1 MKCIRIVLL
10 MKLVRR
16 EIHRII
22 HPRSVSPVRLNGK
35 TVDDEVMS
43 GVAVFFFAF
52 ICIFA
57 VALLIVSFE
66 GKDMVSNFTA
76 VAASIGNIGP
86 GLGIVGP
93 LGNFSSYSVL
103 SKAVFSFCMIAG
115 RLEIFPILLL
125 FVPTFWKK
133 VNI

>member
-22 HPRSVSPVRLNGK
+22 HPRSVYPVRINGK
-35 TVDDEVMS
+35 TVDEDVLS
-43 GVAVFFFAF
+43 GVTVFFFAF

-57 VALLIVSFE
+57 VALLIVSAE
-66 GKDMVSNFTA
+66 GKDMISNFTA
-76 VAASIGNIGP
+76 VTACIGNIGP

-125 FVPTFWKK
+125 FAPTFWKK